1 MKISFTIRIRVFV
14 ALVSSV
20 FLYNSE
26 LWSLSQK
33 DSVRIDTF
41 QRSFLRQIIRKRR
54 ISNKELYKVC
64 NIEPWSTQIKRRRL
78 TWFGHVNR
86 LPDNAPAKLALAEA
100 RKPYKKVCGGQ
111 KTSWLSTIAK
121 DFKKV
126 GKTISEYNK
135 PIA

>member
-1 MKISFTIRIRVFV
+1 M
-14 ALVSSV
+14 
-20 FLYNSE
+20 
-26 LWSLSQK
+26 
-33 DSVRIDTF
+33 
-41 QRSFLRQIIRKRR
+41 
-54 ISNKELYKVC
+54 C

-126 GKTISEYNK
+126 GKTISEAANIAHDRDSYAQLIHSAMAQVTK
-135 PIA
+135 PRAVPLRRKTTAGPEA